1 MTALSGYQSLTGYK
15 YNRNYSPV
23 SRYDLTTGEYTN
35 RNYSPVSMNTGQ
47 NPDKTGQNPD
57 KFDWLG
63 TGQLALNTFTG
74 LANAYLGMK
83 EYGLAKDIFK
93 QNKKEFA
100 LNYDANRRLTN
111 ARLRD
116 RQAARVASNPGAYQ
130 PLSEYMDQNGI
141 AARG

>member
-1 MTALSGYQSLTGYK
+1 MTALSGYQSLMGYG
-15 YNRNYSPV
+15 YNPNYSPV
-23 SRYDLTTGEYTN
+23 SGYELTTGGYTN
-35 RNYSPVSMNTGQ
+35 PNYSPVSMNTGQ
-47 NPDKTGQNPD
+47 NPDG
-57 KFDWLG
+57 FDWLG

-100 LNYDANRRLTN
+100 LNYDANRQLTN